1 MNSISGTP
9 TLLLFDLHSQSPRT
23 GLSCGNLPG
32 DKSSSYQW
40 TQNFSISY
48 SHWVALLFQSNST
61 SSKAKFQSSWLYFC
75 SQILSCYYQDPVTRT
90 CNVQEF
96 KVTLFW
102 LLCTPFFSFCWA
114 STDTRALP
122 RHLHALVTDSR
133 TPCQLTSLSMCNT
146 GSRSK
151 KIQHTPTLQLT
162 WVGGWLEIWI
172 SSSFLLH
179 REHKVSLEPQ
189 GECQPGAQGSSSSGT
204 GSNTYPKR

>member
-32 DKSSSYQW
+32 DKSSHYQQ

-48 SHWVALLFQSNST
+48 SHWMALLFQNKST
-61 SSKAKFQSSWLYFC
+61 SSKAAFQSSWLYFC
-75 SQILSCYYQDPVTRT
+75 SQIPSCYYQDLLTQTR
-90 CNVQEF
+90 NVQEF

-102 LLCTPFFSFCWA
+102 LLSTRFFSFCWT

-122 RHLHALVTDSR
+122 RCLHALVTGSR
-133 TPCQLTSLSMCNT
+133 TPCQSTSLSMCNT
-146 GSRSK
+146 GSRNG

-162 WVGGWLEIWI
+162 WVGGLTRNW
-172 SSSFLLH
+172 
-179 REHKVSLEPQ
+179 
-189 GECQPGAQGSSSSGT
+189 T
-204 GSNTYPKR
+204 